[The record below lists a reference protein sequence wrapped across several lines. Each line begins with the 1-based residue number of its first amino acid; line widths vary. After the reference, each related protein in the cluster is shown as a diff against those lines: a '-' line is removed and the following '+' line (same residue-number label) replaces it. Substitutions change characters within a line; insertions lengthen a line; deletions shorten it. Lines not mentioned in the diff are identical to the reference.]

1 MWREARALRIYGGME
16 WSHSSRIVAGTRI
29 HWAELGTSAE
39 ARGAPIVLLHGLHDS
54 HLTWRSI
61 APQLAAGRRVLMPDL
76 VGCGLSDR
84 PDASYALSWHAQIIA
99 EWLFALGIAEV
110 DLVGH
115 SFGGGVAQVLL
126 LERRLSVRRLA
137 LLASGGLGR
146 EVGFWLRLAATSRVV
161 EHLGQPLMAHGTRLA
176 LRTIRCG
183 MPAEHVI
190 HLSEMNAR
198 PGSARAFA
206 RTVRDVIDWRGQ
218 RRMFFQRAHELDAL
232 PAVAVCWGDR
242 DPVIPIEHGVAFVK
256 ALSGARLHR
265 FTGVG
270 HYLHHE
276 QPKLVAELLRSFLFE
291 ANVARARL
299 RPATGSGAF
308 VPPGVALDSRA
319 NLKAFGRI
327 GQAGLRT
334 HVMRGGQDRAA
345 VARNR

>member
-1 MWREARALRIYGGME
+1 
-16 WSHSSRIVAGTRI
+16 
-29 HWAELGTSAE
+29 
-39 ARGAPIVLLHGLHDS
+39 
-54 HLTWRSI
+54 
-61 APQLAAGRRVLMPDL
+61 MPDL

-99 EWLFALGIAEV
+99 EWLLALGITEV
-110 DLVGH
+110 DVVGH

-146 EVGFWLRLAATSRVV
+146 EVGFWLRLAATSGVV
-161 EHLGQPLMAHGTRLA
+161 ERFGQPFMAHGTRLA

-183 MPAEHVI
+183 MPAEHLI
-190 HLSEMNAR
+190 HLSEVNAR

-218 RRMFFQRAHELDAL
+218 RRMFFHRAHELDAL
-232 PAVAVCWGDR
+232 PAVTVCWGDR
-242 DPVIPIEHGVAFVK
+242 DPVIPIAHGVAFVK

-265 FTGVG
+265 FAGAG

-276 QPKLVAELLRSFLFE
+276 QPQRVTELLSSFLFE

-299 RPATGSGAF
+299 RPTIRPRAL
-308 VPPGVALDSRA
+308 VPPGAVLAPGNRSSIVVRLRCELRVDRDGLRHGRAKASVFGPIRQAGRLIRAYSCGRVALATRSA
-319 NLKAFGRI
+319 YAAAQGRT
-327 GQAGLRT
+327 R
-334 HVMRGGQDRAA
+334 RNAA
-345 VARNR
+345 LSSGAEQNAQVPFATDP